1 MKKIL
6 KPLLIVIA
14 IIVVGAL
21 LIKPTLNKINYGIDL
36 QGGFEILYKI
46 EPLEKGKEITE
57 DDLDKTYK
65 AIVNRIDTLGVSEPV
80 IAFEGDNLIRI
91 QLPGVS
97 NEEEARQ
104 RISTTAVL
112 SFRDTNDKL
121 LMTSDIL
128 GNNGASLTQDSQS
141 FQYEVK
147 LDIKDTTK
155 FYEVT
160 KKISE
165 RSNGNNMIVIWLD
178 YDEELDSYE
187 NEKETCGKDSNMK
200 CISAASVKEGLDGG
214 SVVIQG
220 NFTKEEAQ
228 TLVDLINSGSLP
240 TKLSEEATPKSVSP
254 SFGAETITKTGI
266 AGIITFALIALI
278 LIFKY
283 RISGVIGTV
292 CLFVYAL
299 LVFIIYNAVGGV
311 LTLTGIAALVLGIGI
326 GMAVDSII
334 ISNDRIKD
342 ELRKG
347 KKLIPAVN
355 EGSKNSL
362 KAIIDANVTTL
373 LAGIILYI
381 FGESS
386 VKGFATMLIITIFV
400 TIFACVI
407 LYRILQIMTVKTKLF
422 NDKEKLFIGKVK
434 EIKKFNYAKFAKK
447 PIIVS
452 LSIMAIGLIFVL
464 VRGFNFGVDF
474 TGGTQINLS
483 SSEPLNFNKINEIVK
498 DYDLRDYDT
507 YLNSKTEGYLKL
519 NDTLEEKDEIKI
531 KSELKALG
539 VDTSVNEISNLV
551 TSNLTKNA
559 IKALLYSMLA
569 IIIYVAIR
577 FNFNY
582 AISGILML
590 VHDLLITLSIFAIF
604 NISVDF
610 IIVASLLTIVGY
622 SINDTIVV
630 FDRIRDNRNKL
641 YKNRKKLTDEE
652 LENLVNLSSNETI
665 TRNVWTSITTIAAI
679 VILLCVGL
687 NDILTFNIAILV
699 GLIAGTI
706 SSLLIAP
713 KVWMLLERRSM
724 KRPEEDDDDE
734 LTEMKVKGVNF

>member
-14 IIVVGAL
+14 IITLGAF
-21 LIKPTLNKINYGIDL
+21 LIKPTLNKISYGIDL

-46 EPLEKGKEITE
+46 EPLEKGKKITE

-80 IAFEGDNLIRI
+80 IAFEGNNLIRI

-128 GNNGASLTQDSQS
+128 GNNGASLTQDSKS

-147 LDIKDTTK
+147 LDIKDTAK

-160 KKISE
+160 KKISQ
-165 RSNGNNMIVIWLD
+165 RTNGNNMIVIWLD
-178 YDEELDSYE
+178 YNEELDSYE

-266 AGIITFALIALI
+266 AGIITFVLITLI
-278 LIFKY
+278 LVFKY
-283 RISGVIGTV
+283 RISGLIGSV
-292 CLFVYAL
+292 CLFVYSL
-299 LVFIIYNAVGGV
+299 LVFIVYNAVGGV
-311 LTLTGIAALVLGIGI
+311 LTLTGIAALVLGI

-347 KKLIPAVN
+347 KKLIPAVS
-355 EGSKNSL
+355 EGSKSSL

-373 LAGIILYI
+373 LAGVILYI

-386 VKGFATMLIITIFV
+386 VKGFATMLIITIFI

-407 LYRILQIMTVKTKLF
+407 LYRILQIMTVKTKMF
-422 NDKEKLFIGKVK
+422 NDKEKLFIGSVR
-434 EIKKFNYAKFAKK
+434 EVKKFNYVKFAKK

-483 SSEPLNFNKINEIVK
+483 SSEPLNFDKINEIVK

-519 NDTLEEKDEIKI
+519 NDTLEEKDEIKV

-559 IKALLYSMLA
+559 IKALLYSMIA
-569 IIIYVAIR
+569 IILYVAIR

-590 VHDLLITLSIFAIF
+590 LHDLLITLSIFAIF

-641 YKNRKKLTDEE
+641 YKNRKKLTNEE
-652 LENLVNLSSNETI
+652 LENLVNISSNETI
-665 TRNVWTSITTIAAI
+665 TRNVWTSITTVAAI
-679 VILLCVGL
+679 VTLLCVGL

-713 KVWMLLERRSM
+713 RVWMLLERRSM
-724 KRPEEDDDDE
+724 NRPEEEDDE
-734 LTEMKVKGVNF
+734 PIEMKVKGVNF

>member
-6 KPLLIVIA
+6 KPLLIVIV
-14 IIVVGAL
+14 IITLGAF
-21 LIKPTLNKINYGIDL
+21 LIKPTLKNISYGIDL

-46 EPLEKGKEITE
+46 EPLEKGKELTE
-57 DDLDKTYK
+57 EDLDKTYT

-80 IAFEGDNLIRI
+80 IAFEGNNLIRI

-128 GNNGASLTQDSQS
+128 GNNGASLTQDSKS

-147 LDIKDTTK
+147 LDIKDTAK

-160 KKISE
+160 KKISQ
-165 RSNGNNMIVIWLD
+165 RTNGNNMIVIWLD
-178 YDEELDSYE
+178 YNEELDSYE

-266 AGIITFALIALI
+266 AGLITFILITLI
-278 LIFKY
+278 LVFKY
-283 RISGVIGTV
+283 RISGFIGSV
-292 CLFVYAL
+292 CLFVYSL

-311 LTLTGIAALVLGIGI
+311 LTLTGIAALVLGI

-347 KKLIPAVN
+347 KKLIPAVS
-355 EGSKNSL
+355 EGSKSSL

-373 LAGIILYI
+373 LAGVILYI

-386 VKGFATMLIITIFV
+386 VKGFATMLIITIFI

-407 LYRILQIMTVKTKLF
+407 LYRVLQIMTVKTKAF
-422 NDKEKLFIGKVK
+422 NENEKLFIGNVH
-434 EIKKFNYAKFAKK
+434 EVRKFNYVKFAKK

-483 SSEPLNFNKINEIVK
+483 SSEPLNFDKIKEIVK

-519 NDTLEEKDEIKI
+519 NDTLDEEDEIKV
-531 KSELKALG
+531 KSELKSLG
-539 VDTSVNEISNLV
+539 IDTSANEISNLV

-559 IKALLYSMLA
+559 IKALLYSMIV
-569 IIIYVAIR
+569 IILYVAIR

-590 VHDLLITLSIFAIF
+590 LHDLLITLSIFAIF

-622 SINDTIVV
+622 SINNTIVV

-652 LENLVNLSSNETI
+652 LENLVNISSNETI
-665 TRNVWTSITTIAAI
+665 TRNVWTSITTLAAI
-679 VILLCVGL
+679 VTLLCVGL

-724 KRPEEDDDDE
+724 DRPEEEDDE
-734 LTEMKVKGVNF
+734 PTEMKVKGVNF

>member
-14 IIVVGAL
+14 IITLGAF
-21 LIKPTLNKINYGIDL
+21 LIKPTLKNISYGIDL

-46 EPLEKGKEITE
+46 EPLEKGKELTE
-57 DDLDKTYK
+57 DDLDKTYT

-80 IAFEGDNLIRI
+80 IAFEGNNLIRI

-128 GNNGASLTQDSQS
+128 GNNGASLTQDSKS

-147 LDIKDTTK
+147 LDIKDTAK

-160 KKISE
+160 KKISQ
-165 RSNGNNMIVIWLD
+165 RTNGNNMIVIWLD
-178 YDEELDSYE
+178 YNEELDSYE
-187 NEKETCGKDSNMK
+187 NEKLTCGKDSNMK

-266 AGIITFALIALI
+266 AGIITFILISLI
-278 LIFKY
+278 LVFKY
-283 RISGVIGTV
+283 RISGLIGSV

-311 LTLTGIAALVLGIGI
+311 LTLTGIAALVLGI

-355 EGSKNSL
+355 EGSKSSL

-373 LAGIILYI
+373 LAGVILYI

-407 LYRILQIMTVKTKLF
+407 LYRVLQIMTVKTKVF
-422 NDKEKLFIGKVK
+422 NDNEKLFIGSVH
-434 EIKKFNYAKFAKK
+434 EVRKFNYVKFAKK

-452 LSIMAIGLIFVL
+452 LSIIAIGLIFVL

-483 SSEPLNFNKINEIVK
+483 SSEPLNFNKIKEIVK

-519 NDTLEEKDEIKI
+519 NDTLNEEDEIKV

-539 VDTSVNEISNLV
+539 IDTSANEISNLV
-551 TSNLTKNA
+551 TNNLTKNA
-559 IKALLYSMLA
+559 IKALIYSIIA
-569 IIIYVAIR
+569 IILYVTIR

-582 AISGILML
+582 AASGILML
-590 VHDLLITLSIFAIF
+590 LHDLLITLSIFAIF

-641 YKNRKKLTDEE
+641 YKNRKKLTEEE
-652 LENLVNLSSNETI
+652 LENLVNVSSNETI
-665 TRNVWTSITTIAAI
+665 TRNVWTSITTVAAI
-679 VILLCVGL
+679 ITLLCVGL

-724 KRPEEDDDDE
+724 DRPEEEDDE
-734 LTEMKVKGVNF
+734 PTEMKVKGVNF

>member
-6 KPLLIVIA
+6 KPLLIVIV
-14 IIVVGAL
+14 IITLGAF
-21 LIKPTLNKINYGIDL
+21 LIKPTLKNISYGIDL

-46 EPLEKGKEITE
+46 EPLEKGKELTE
-57 DDLDKTYK
+57 DDLDKTYT

-80 IAFEGDNLIRI
+80 IAFEGNNLIRI

-128 GNNGASLTQDSQS
+128 GNNGASLTQDSKS

-147 LDIKDTTK
+147 LDIKDTAK

-160 KKISE
+160 KKISQ
-165 RSNGNNMIVIWLD
+165 RTNGNNMIVIWLD
-178 YDEELDSYE
+178 YNEELDSYE

-266 AGIITFALIALI
+266 AGLITFILITLI
-278 LIFKY
+278 LVFKY
-283 RISGVIGTV
+283 RISGFIGSV
-292 CLFVYAL
+292 CLFVYSL

-311 LTLTGIAALVLGIGI
+311 LTLTGIAALVLGI

-347 KKLIPAVN
+347 KKLIPAVS
-355 EGSKNSL
+355 EGSKSSL

-373 LAGIILYI
+373 LAGVILYI

-386 VKGFATMLIITIFV
+386 VKGFATMLIITIFI

-407 LYRILQIMTVKTKLF
+407 LYRVLQIMTVKTKAF
-422 NDKEKLFIGKVK
+422 NENEKLFIGNVH
-434 EIKKFNYAKFAKK
+434 EVRKFNYVKFAKK

-483 SSEPLNFNKINEIVK
+483 SSEPLNFDKIKEIVK

-519 NDTLEEKDEIKI
+519 NDTLDEEDEIKV
-531 KSELKALG
+531 KSELKSLG
-539 VDTSVNEISNLV
+539 IDTSANEISNLV

-559 IKALLYSMLA
+559 IKALLYSMIV
-569 IIIYVAIR
+569 IILYVAIR

-590 VHDLLITLSIFAIF
+590 LHDLLITLSIFAIF

-622 SINDTIVV
+622 SINNTIVV

-652 LENLVNLSSNETI
+652 LEKLVNISSNETI
-665 TRNVWTSITTIAAI
+665 TRNVWTSITTLAAI
-679 VILLCVGL
+679 VTLLCVGL

-724 KRPEEDDDDE
+724 DRPEEEDDE
-734 LTEMKVKGVNF
+734 PTEMKVKGVNF

>member
-6 KPLLIVIA
+6 KPLLIVIV
-14 IIVVGAL
+14 IITLGAF
-21 LIKPTLNKINYGIDL
+21 LIKPTLKNISYGIDL

-46 EPLEKGKEITE
+46 EPLEKGKELTE
-57 DDLDKTYK
+57 EDLDKTYT

-80 IAFEGDNLIRI
+80 IAFEGNNLIRI

-128 GNNGASLTQDSQS
+128 GNNGASLTQDSKS

-147 LDIKDTTK
+147 LDIKDTAK

-160 KKISE
+160 KKISQ
-165 RSNGNNMIVIWLD
+165 RTNGNNMIVIWLD
-178 YDEELDSYE
+178 YNEELDSYE
-187 NEKETCGKDSNMK
+187 NEKLTCGKDSNMK

-266 AGIITFALIALI
+266 AGIITFILISLI
-278 LIFKY
+278 LVFKY
-283 RISGVIGTV
+283 RISGLIGSV

-311 LTLTGIAALVLGIGI
+311 LTLTGIAALVLGI

-355 EGSKNSL
+355 EGSKSSL

-373 LAGIILYI
+373 LVGVILYI

-407 LYRILQIMTVKTKLF
+407 LYRVLQIMTVKTKVF
-422 NDKEKLFIGKVK
+422 NDNEKLFIGSVH
-434 EIKKFNYAKFAKK
+434 EVRKFNYVKFAKK

-452 LSIMAIGLIFVL
+452 LSIIAIGLIFVL

-483 SSEPLNFNKINEIVK
+483 SSEPLNFNKIKEIVK

-519 NDTLEEKDEIKI
+519 NDTLNEEDEIKV

-539 VDTSVNEISNLV
+539 IDTSVNEISNLV

-559 IKALLYSMLA
+559 IKALIYSIIA
-569 IIIYVAIR
+569 IILYVTIR

-582 AISGILML
+582 AASGILML
-590 VHDLLITLSIFAIF
+590 LHDLLITLSIFAIF

-641 YKNRKKLTDEE
+641 YKNKKKLTEEE
-652 LENLVNLSSNETI
+652 LENLVNVSSNETI
-665 TRNVWTSITTIAAI
+665 TRNVWTSITTLAAI
-679 VILLCVGL
+679 VTLLCVGL

-724 KRPEEDDDDE
+724 DRPEEEDDE
-734 LTEMKVKGVNF
+734 PTEMKVKGVNF

>member
-14 IIVVGAL
+14 IITLGAF
-21 LIKPTLNKINYGIDL
+21 LIKPTLKNISYGIDL

-46 EPLEKGKEITE
+46 EPLEKGKELTE
-57 DDLDKTYK
+57 DDLDKTYT

-80 IAFEGDNLIRI
+80 IAFEGNNLIRI

-128 GNNGASLTQDSQS
+128 GNNGASLTQDSKS

-147 LDIKDTTK
+147 LDIKDTAK

-160 KKISE
+160 KKISQ
-165 RSNGNNMIVIWLD
+165 RTNGNNMIVIWLD
-178 YDEELDSYE
+178 YNEELDSYE
-187 NEKETCGKDSNMK
+187 NEKLTCGKDSNMK

-266 AGIITFALIALI
+266 AGIITFILISLI
-278 LIFKY
+278 LVFKY
-283 RISGVIGTV
+283 RISGLIGSV

-311 LTLTGIAALVLGIGI
+311 LTLTGIAALVLGI

-355 EGSKNSL
+355 EGSKSSL

-373 LAGIILYI
+373 LAGVILYI

-407 LYRILQIMTVKTKLF
+407 LYRILQIMTVKTKAF
-422 NDKEKLFIGKVK
+422 NEKEKLFIGSVH
-434 EIKKFNYAKFAKK
+434 EVRKFNYAKFAKK

-452 LSIMAIGLIFVL
+452 LSIIAIGLIFVL

-483 SSEPLNFNKINEIVK
+483 SSEPLNFNKIKEIVK

-519 NDTLEEKDEIKI
+519 NDTLNEEDEIKV

-539 VDTSVNEISNLV
+539 IDTSVNEISNLV
-551 TSNLTKNA
+551 TNNLTKNA
-559 IKALLYSMLA
+559 IKALVYSLIA
-569 IIIYVAIR
+569 IILYVTIR

-582 AISGILML
+582 AASGILML
-590 VHDLLITLSIFAIF
+590 LHDLLITLSIFAIF

-630 FDRIRDNRNKL
+630 FDRIRDNRKKL
-641 YKNRKKLTDEE
+641 YKNRKKLTEEE
-652 LENLVNLSSNETI
+652 LENLVNVSSNETI
-665 TRNVWTSITTIAAI
+665 TRNVWTSITTVAAI
-679 VILLCVGL
+679 VTLLCVGL

-724 KRPEEDDDDE
+724 DRPEEEDDE
-734 LTEMKVKGVNF
+734 PTEMKVKGVNF

>member
-14 IIVVGAL
+14 IITLGAF
-21 LIKPTLNKINYGIDL
+21 LIKPTLKNISYGIDL

-46 EPLEKGKEITE
+46 EPLEKGKELTE
-57 DDLDKTYK
+57 DDLDKTYT

-80 IAFEGDNLIRI
+80 IAFEGNNLIRI

-128 GNNGASLTQDSQS
+128 GNNGASLTQDSKS

-147 LDIKDTTK
+147 LDIKDTAK

-160 KKISE
+160 KKISQ
-165 RSNGNNMIVIWLD
+165 RTNGNNMIVIWLD
-178 YDEELDSYE
+178 YNEELDSYE

-266 AGIITFALIALI
+266 AGLITFILITLI
-278 LIFKY
+278 LVFKY
-283 RISGVIGTV
+283 RISGFIGSV
-292 CLFVYAL
+292 CLFVYSL

-311 LTLTGIAALVLGIGI
+311 LTLTGIAALVLGI

-347 KKLIPAVN
+347 KKLIPAVS
-355 EGSKNSL
+355 EGSKSSL

-373 LAGIILYI
+373 LAGVILYI

-386 VKGFATMLIITIFV
+386 VKGFATMLIITIFI

-407 LYRILQIMTVKTKLF
+407 LYRVLQIMTVKTKAF
-422 NDKEKLFIGKVK
+422 NENEKLFIGNVH
-434 EIKKFNYAKFAKK
+434 EVRKFNYVKFAKK

-483 SSEPLNFNKINEIVK
+483 SSEPLNFDKIKEIVK

-519 NDTLEEKDEIKI
+519 NDTLNEEDEIKV
-531 KSELKALG
+531 KSELKSLG
-539 VDTSVNEISNLV
+539 IDTSANEISNLV

-559 IKALLYSMLA
+559 IKALLYSMIV
-569 IIIYVAIR
+569 IILYVAIR

-590 VHDLLITLSIFAIF
+590 LHDLLITLSIFAIF

-622 SINDTIVV
+622 SINNTIVV

-652 LENLVNLSSNETI
+652 LEKLVNISSNETI
-665 TRNVWTSITTIAAI
+665 TRNVWTSITTLAAI
-679 VILLCVGL
+679 VTLLCVGL
-687 NDILTFNIAILV
+687 NDILTFNIAILI

-713 KVWMLLERRSM
+713 RVWMLLERRSM
-724 KRPEEDDDDE
+724 DRPEEEDDE
-734 LTEMKVKGVNF
+734 PVEMKVKGVNF

>member
-14 IIVVGAL
+14 IITLGAF
-21 LIKPTLNKINYGIDL
+21 LIKPTLKNISYGIDL

-46 EPLEKGKEITE
+46 EPLEKGKELTE
-57 DDLDKTYK
+57 DDLDKTYT

-80 IAFEGDNLIRI
+80 IAFEGNNLIRI

-128 GNNGASLTQDSQS
+128 GNNGASLTQDSKS

-147 LDIKDTTK
+147 LDIKDTAK

-160 KKISE
+160 KKISQ
-165 RSNGNNMIVIWLD
+165 RTNGNNMIVIWLD
-178 YDEELDSYE
+178 YNEELDSYE
-187 NEKETCGKDSNMK
+187 NEKLTCGKDSNMK

-266 AGIITFALIALI
+266 AGIITFILISLI
-278 LIFKY
+278 LVFKY
-283 RISGVIGTV
+283 RISGLIGSV

-311 LTLTGIAALVLGIGI
+311 LTLTGIAALVLGI

-355 EGSKNSL
+355 EGSKSSL

-373 LAGIILYI
+373 LVGIILYI

-407 LYRILQIMTVKTKLF
+407 LYRVLQIMTVKTKVF
-422 NDKEKLFIGKVK
+422 NDNEKLFIGSVH
-434 EIKKFNYAKFAKK
+434 EVRKFNYVKFAKK

-452 LSIMAIGLIFVL
+452 LSIIAIGLIFVL

-483 SSEPLNFNKINEIVK
+483 SSEPLNFNKIKEIVK

-519 NDTLEEKDEIKI
+519 NDTLNEEDEIKV

-539 VDTSVNEISNLV
+539 IDTSVNEISNLV
-551 TSNLTKNA
+551 TNNLTKNA
-559 IKALLYSMLA
+559 IKALIYSIIA
-569 IIIYVAIR
+569 IILYVTIR

-582 AISGILML
+582 AASGILML
-590 VHDLLITLSIFAIF
+590 LHDLLITLSIFAIF

-641 YKNRKKLTDEE
+641 YKNKKKLTEEE
-652 LENLVNLSSNETI
+652 LENLVNVSSNETI
-665 TRNVWTSITTIAAI
+665 TRNVWTSITTVAAI
-679 VILLCVGL
+679 ITLLCVGL

-724 KRPEEDDDDE
+724 DRPEEEDDE
-734 LTEMKVKGVNF
+734 PTEMKVKGVNF

>member
-6 KPLLIVIA
+6 KPLLIVIV
-14 IIVVGAL
+14 IITLGAF
-21 LIKPTLNKINYGIDL
+21 LIKPTLKNISYGIDL

-46 EPLEKGKEITE
+46 EPLEKGKELTE
-57 DDLDKTYK
+57 DDLDKTYT

-80 IAFEGDNLIRI
+80 IAFEGNNLIRI

-128 GNNGASLTQDSQS
+128 GNNGASLTQDSKS

-147 LDIKDTTK
+147 LDIKDTAK

-160 KKISE
+160 KKISQ
-165 RSNGNNMIVIWLD
+165 RTNGNNMIVIWLD
-178 YDEELDSYE
+178 YNEELDSYE
-187 NEKETCGKDSNMK
+187 NEKLTCGKDSNMK

-266 AGIITFALIALI
+266 AGIITFILISLI
-278 LIFKY
+278 LVFKY
-283 RISGVIGTV
+283 RISGLIGSV

-311 LTLTGIAALVLGIGI
+311 LTLTGIAALVLGI

-355 EGSKNSL
+355 EGSKSSL

-373 LAGIILYI
+373 LVGVILYI

-407 LYRILQIMTVKTKLF
+407 LYRVLQIMTVKTKVF
-422 NDKEKLFIGKVK
+422 NDNEKLFIGSVH
-434 EIKKFNYAKFAKK
+434 EVRKFNYVKFAKK

-452 LSIMAIGLIFVL
+452 LSIITIGLIFVL

-483 SSEPLNFNKINEIVK
+483 SSEPLNFNKIKEIVK

-519 NDTLEEKDEIKI
+519 NDTLNEEDEIKV

-539 VDTSVNEISNLV
+539 IDTSVNEISNLV

-559 IKALLYSMLA
+559 IKALIYSIIA
-569 IIIYVAIR
+569 IILYVTIR
-577 FNFNY
+577 FNFNH
-582 AISGILML
+582 AASGIVML
-590 VHDLLITLSIFAIF
+590 LHDF
-604 NISVDF
+604 NICY
-610 IIVASLLTIVGY
+610 I
-622 SINDTIVV
+622 
-630 FDRIRDNRNKL
+630 
-641 YKNRKKLTDEE
+641 
-652 LENLVNLSSNETI
+652 
-665 TRNVWTSITTIAAI
+665 
-679 VILLCVGL
+679 
-687 NDILTFNIAILV
+687 
-699 GLIAGTI
+699 
-706 SSLLIAP
+706 
-713 KVWMLLERRSM
+713 
-724 KRPEEDDDDE
+724 
-734 LTEMKVKGVNF
+734 

>member
-6 KPLLIVIA
+6 KPI
-14 IIVVGAL
+14 IIVLTIIILGIF
-21 LIKPTLNKINYGIDL
+21 LIKPTLNKISYGIDL

-46 EPLEKGKEITE
+46 EPLEKGKELTE
-57 DDLDKTYK
+57 DDLDKTYT

-147 LDIKDTTK
+147 LDIKDTSK

-160 KKISE
+160 KKISQK
-165 RSNGNNMIVIWLD
+165 SNGENMIVIWLD
-178 YDEELDSYE
+178 YNEELDSYE
-187 NEKETCGKDSNMK
+187 NEKLTCGKNSNMK

-278 LIFKY
+278 LIYKY
-283 RISGVIGTV
+283 RISGVIGSV

-299 LVFIIYNAVGGV
+299 VVFIIYNAVGGV
-311 LTLTGIAALVLGIGI
+311 LTLTGIAALVLGI

-347 KKLIPAVN
+347 KKLIPAVS

-373 LAGIILYI
+373 LAGVILYI

-386 VKGFATMLIITIFV
+386 VKGFATMLIITIFI

-407 LYRILQIMTVKTKLF
+407 LYRVLQIMTVKTKVF
-422 NDKEKLFIGKVK
+422 NDKEKLFIGKYK
-434 EIKKFNYAKFAKK
+434 EIKKFNYVKFAKK
-447 PIIVS
+447 PIIFS
-452 LSIMAIGLIFVL
+452 LSIIAIGFIFVL

-483 SSEPLNFNKINEIVK
+483 SNKELDFNKIKEIVK
-498 DYDLRDYDT
+498 EYDLRDYDT

-519 NDTLEEKDEIKI
+519 NDTLEENDEIKV
-531 KSELKALG
+531 KSELRDLG
-539 VDTSVNEISNLV
+539 IDTSVNEISNLV

-559 IKALLYSMLA
+559 IKALVYSMIA
-569 IIIYVAIR
+569 IILYVTIR
-577 FNFNY
+577 FNINY

-590 VHDLLITLSIFAIF
+590 LHDLLITLSIFAIF

-630 FDRIRDNRNKL
+630 FDRIRDNRKKL
-641 YKNRKKLTDEE
+641 YKNRKKLTNEE
-652 LENLVNLSSNETI
+652 LENLVNISSNETI
-665 TRNVWTSITTIAAI
+665 TRNIWTSITTTTAI
-679 VILLCVGL
+679 VTLLCVGL
-687 NDILTFNIAILV
+687 NDILTFNIAILI

-706 SSLLIAP
+706 SSLLIGP
-713 KVWMLLERRSM
+713 RVWMMLERRSM
-724 KRPEEDDDDE
+724 DRPEDEDDE
-734 LTEMKVKGVNF
+734 LTEMKVKGINF

>member
-14 IIVVGAL
+14 IITLGAF
-21 LIKPTLNKINYGIDL
+21 LIKPTLKNISYGIDL

-46 EPLEKGKEITE
+46 EPLEKGKELTE
-57 DDLDKTYK
+57 DDLDKTYT

-80 IAFEGDNLIRI
+80 IAFEGNNLIRI

-128 GNNGASLTQDSQS
+128 GNNGASLTQDSKS

-147 LDIKDTTK
+147 LDIKDTAK

-160 KKISE
+160 KKISQ
-165 RSNGNNMIVIWLD
+165 RTNGNNMIVIWLD
-178 YDEELDSYE
+178 YNEELDSYE
-187 NEKETCGKDSNMK
+187 NEKLTCGKDSNMK

-266 AGIITFALIALI
+266 AGIITFILISLI
-278 LIFKY
+278 LVFKY
-283 RISGVIGTV
+283 RISGLIGSV

-311 LTLTGIAALVLGIGI
+311 LTLTGIAALVLGI

-355 EGSKNSL
+355 EGSKSSL

-373 LAGIILYI
+373 LAGVILYI

-407 LYRILQIMTVKTKLF
+407 LYRILQIMTVKTKAF
-422 NDKEKLFIGKVK
+422 NEKEKLFIGSVH
-434 EIKKFNYAKFAKK
+434 EVRKFNYAKFAKK

-452 LSIMAIGLIFVL
+452 LSIIAIGLIFVL

-483 SSEPLNFNKINEIVK
+483 SSEPLNFNKIKEIVK

-519 NDTLEEKDEIKI
+519 NDTLNEEDEIKV

-539 VDTSVNEISNLV
+539 IDTSVNEISNLV
-551 TSNLTKNA
+551 TNNLTKNA
-559 IKALLYSMLA
+559 IKALVYSIIA
-569 IIIYVAIR
+569 IILYVTIR

-582 AISGILML
+582 AASGILML
-590 VHDLLITLSIFAIF
+590 LHDLLITLSIFAIF

-630 FDRIRDNRNKL
+630 FDRIRDNRKKL

-652 LENLVNLSSNETI
+652 LENLVNVSSNETI
-665 TRNVWTSITTIAAI
+665 TRNVWTSITTVAAI
-679 VILLCVGL
+679 ITLLCVGL

-724 KRPEEDDDDE
+724 DRPEEEDDE
-734 LTEMKVKGVNF
+734 PTEMKVKGVNF

>member
-14 IIVVGAL
+14 IITLGAF
-21 LIKPTLNKINYGIDL
+21 LIKPTLKNISYGIDL

-46 EPLEKGKEITE
+46 EPLEKGKELTE
-57 DDLDKTYK
+57 DDLDKTYT

-80 IAFEGDNLIRI
+80 IAFEGNNLIRI

-128 GNNGASLTQDSQS
+128 GNNGASLTQDSKS

-147 LDIKDTTK
+147 LDIKDTAK

-160 KKISE
+160 KKISQ
-165 RSNGNNMIVIWLD
+165 RTNGNNMIVIWLD
-178 YDEELDSYE
+178 YNEELDSYE

-266 AGIITFALIALI
+266 AGLITFILITLI
-278 LIFKY
+278 LVFKY
-283 RISGVIGTV
+283 RISGLIGSV
-292 CLFVYAL
+292 CLFVYSL

-311 LTLTGIAALVLGIGI
+311 LTLTGIAALVLGI

-347 KKLIPAVN
+347 KKLIPAVS
-355 EGSKNSL
+355 EGSKSSL

-373 LAGIILYI
+373 LAGVILYI

-386 VKGFATMLIITIFV
+386 VKGFATMLIITIFI

-407 LYRILQIMTVKTKLF
+407 LYRVLQIMTVKTKVF
-422 NDKEKLFIGKVK
+422 NENEKLFIGNVH
-434 EIKKFNYAKFAKK
+434 EVRKFNYVKFAKK

-483 SSEPLNFNKINEIVK
+483 SSEPLNFDKIKEIVK

-519 NDTLEEKDEIKI
+519 NNTLDEEDEIKV
-531 KSELKALG
+531 KSELKSLG
-539 VDTSVNEISNLV
+539 IDTSANEISNLV

-559 IKALLYSMLA
+559 IKALLYSMIV
-569 IIIYVAIR
+569 IILYVAIR

-590 VHDLLITLSIFAIF
+590 LHDLLITLSIFAIF

-652 LENLVNLSSNETI
+652 LENLVNISSNETI

-679 VILLCVGL
+679 VTLLCVGL

-713 KVWMLLERRSM
+713 RVWMLLERRSM
-724 KRPEEDDDDE
+724 DRPEEEDDE
-734 LTEMKVKGVNF
+734 PIEMKVKGVNF

>member
-6 KPLLIVIA
+6 KPLLIVIV
-14 IIVVGAL
+14 IITLGAF
-21 LIKPTLNKINYGIDL
+21 LIKPTLKNISYGIDL

-46 EPLEKGKEITE
+46 EPLEKGKELTE
-57 DDLDKTYK
+57 EDLDKTYT

-80 IAFEGDNLIRI
+80 IAFEGNNLIRI

-128 GNNGASLTQDSQS
+128 GNNGASLTQDSKS

-147 LDIKDTTK
+147 LDIKDTAK

-160 KKISE
+160 KKISQ
-165 RSNGNNMIVIWLD
+165 RTNGNNMIVIWLD
-178 YDEELDSYE
+178 YNEELDSYE
-187 NEKETCGKDSNMK
+187 NEKLTCGKDSNMK

-266 AGIITFALIALI
+266 AGIITFILISLI
-278 LIFKY
+278 LVFKY
-283 RISGVIGTV
+283 RISGLIGSV

-311 LTLTGIAALVLGIGI
+311 LTLTGIAALVLGI

-355 EGSKNSL
+355 EGSKSSL

-373 LAGIILYI
+373 LVGVILYI

-407 LYRILQIMTVKTKLF
+407 LYRVLQIMTVKTKVF
-422 NDKEKLFIGKVK
+422 NDNEKLFIGSVH
-434 EIKKFNYAKFAKK
+434 EVRKFNYVKFAKK

-452 LSIMAIGLIFVL
+452 LSIITIGLIFVL

-483 SSEPLNFNKINEIVK
+483 SSEPLNFNKIKEIVK

-519 NDTLEEKDEIKI
+519 NDTLNEEDEIKV

-539 VDTSVNEISNLV
+539 IDTSVNEISNLV

-559 IKALLYSMLA
+559 IKALIYSIIA
-569 IIIYVAIR
+569 IILYVTIR

-582 AISGILML
+582 AASGILML
-590 VHDLLITLSIFAIF
+590 LHDLLITLSIFAIF

-641 YKNRKKLTDEE
+641 YKNKKKLTEEE
-652 LENLVNLSSNETI
+652 LENLVNVSSNETI
-665 TRNVWTSITTIAAI
+665 TRNVWTSITTVTAI
-679 VILLCVGL
+679 ITLLCVGL

-724 KRPEEDDDDE
+724 DRPEEEDDE
-734 LTEMKVKGVNF
+734 PTEMKVKGVNF

>member
-14 IIVVGAL
+14 IITLGAF
-21 LIKPTLNKINYGIDL
+21 LIKPTLKNISYGIDL

-46 EPLEKGKEITE
+46 EPLEKGKELTE
-57 DDLDKTYK
+57 DDLDKTYT

-128 GNNGASLTQDSQS
+128 GNNGASLTQDSKS

-147 LDIKDTTK
+147 LDIKDTAK

-160 KKISE
+160 KKISQ
-165 RSNGNNMIVIWLD
+165 RTNGNNMIVIWLD
-178 YDEELDSYE
+178 YNEELDSYE
-187 NEKETCGKDSNMK
+187 NEKLTCGKDSNMK

-266 AGIITFALIALI
+266 AGIITFVLITLI
-278 LIFKY
+278 LVFKY
-283 RISGVIGTV
+283 RISGLIGSV

-299 LVFIIYNAVGGV
+299 LVFIVYNAVGGV
-311 LTLTGIAALVLGIGI
+311 LTLTGIAALVLGI

-347 KKLIPAVN
+347 KKLIPAVS
-355 EGSKNSL
+355 EGSKSSL

-373 LAGIILYI
+373 LAGVILYI

-407 LYRILQIMTVKTKLF
+407 LYRILQIMTVKTKVF
-422 NDKEKLFIGKVK
+422 NENEKLFIGSVR
-434 EIKKFNYAKFAKK
+434 EVKKFNYVKFAKK

-452 LSIMAIGLIFVL
+452 LSIMTIGLIFVL

-483 SSEPLNFNKINEIVK
+483 SSEPLNFDKIKEIVK

-519 NDTLEEKDEIKI
+519 NDTLDEEDEIKV

-539 VDTSVNEISNLV
+539 IDTSVNEISNLV

-559 IKALLYSMLA
+559 IKALVYSMIA
-569 IIIYVAIR
+569 IILYVTIR

-582 AISGILML
+582 AVSGILML
-590 VHDLLITLSIFAIF
+590 LHDLLITLSIFAIF

-652 LENLVNLSSNETI
+652 LENLVNVSSNETI

-679 VILLCVGL
+679 VTLLCVGL
-687 NDILTFNIAILV
+687 NDILTFNIAILS

-713 KVWMLLERRSM
+713 RVWMLLERRSM
-724 KRPEEDDDDE
+724 DRPEEEDDE
-734 LTEMKVKGVNF
+734 PTEMKVKGVNF

>member
-6 KPLLIVIA
+6 KPLLIVIV
-14 IIVVGAL
+14 IITLGAF
-21 LIKPTLNKINYGIDL
+21 LIKPTLKNISYGIDL

-46 EPLEKGKEITE
+46 EPLEKGKELTE
-57 DDLDKTYK
+57 EDLDKTYT

-80 IAFEGDNLIRI
+80 IAFEGNNLIRI

-128 GNNGASLTQDSQS
+128 GNNGASLTQDSKS

-147 LDIKDTTK
+147 LDIKDTAK

-160 KKISE
+160 KKISQ
-165 RSNGNNMIVIWLD
+165 RTNGNNMIVIWLD
-178 YDEELDSYE
+178 YNEELDSYE
-187 NEKETCGKDSNMK
+187 NEKLTCGKDSNMK

-266 AGIITFALIALI
+266 AGIITFILISLI
-278 LIFKY
+278 LVFKY
-283 RISGVIGTV
+283 RISGLIGSV

-311 LTLTGIAALVLGIGI
+311 LTLTGIAALVLGI

-355 EGSKNSL
+355 EGSKSSL

-373 LAGIILYI
+373 LVGVILYI

-407 LYRILQIMTVKTKLF
+407 LYRVLQIMTVKTKVF
-422 NDKEKLFIGKVK
+422 NDNEKLFIGSVH
-434 EIKKFNYAKFAKK
+434 EVRKFNYVKFAKK

-452 LSIMAIGLIFVL
+452 LSIIAIGLIFVL

-483 SSEPLNFNKINEIVK
+483 SSEPLNFNKIKEIVK

-519 NDTLEEKDEIKI
+519 NDTLNEEDEIKV

-539 VDTSVNEISNLV
+539 IDTSVNEISNLV

-559 IKALLYSMLA
+559 IKALIYSIIA
-569 IIIYVAIR
+569 IILYVTIR

-582 AISGILML
+582 AASGILML
-590 VHDLLITLSIFAIF
+590 LHDLLITLSIFAIF

-641 YKNRKKLTDEE
+641 YKNKKKLTEEE
-652 LENLVNLSSNETI
+652 LENLVNVSSNETI
-665 TRNVWTSITTIAAI
+665 TRNVWTSITTVTAI
-679 VILLCVGL
+679 ITLLCVGL

-724 KRPEEDDDDE
+724 DRPEEEDDE
-734 LTEMKVKGVNF
+734 PTEMKVKGVNF

>member
-14 IIVVGAL
+14 IITLGAF
-21 LIKPTLNKINYGIDL
+21 LIKPTLKNISYGIDL

-46 EPLEKGKEITE
+46 EPLEKGKELTE
-57 DDLDKTYK
+57 DDLDKTYT

-80 IAFEGDNLIRI
+80 IAFEGNNLIRI

-128 GNNGASLTQDSQS
+128 GNNGASLTQDSKS

-147 LDIKDTTK
+147 LDIKDTAK

-160 KKISE
+160 KKISQ
-165 RSNGNNMIVIWLD
+165 RTNGNNMIVIWLD
-178 YDEELDSYE
+178 YNEELDSYE
-187 NEKETCGKDSNMK
+187 NEKLTCGKDSNMK

-266 AGIITFALIALI
+266 AGIITFILISLI
-278 LIFKY
+278 LVFKY
-283 RISGVIGTV
+283 RISGLIGSV

-311 LTLTGIAALVLGIGI
+311 LTLTGIAALVLGI

-355 EGSKNSL
+355 EGSKSSL

-373 LAGIILYI
+373 LAGVILYI

-407 LYRILQIMTVKTKLF
+407 LYRILQIMTVKTKAF
-422 NDKEKLFIGKVK
+422 NEKEKLFIGSVH
-434 EIKKFNYAKFAKK
+434 EVRKFNYAKFAKK

-452 LSIMAIGLIFVL
+452 LSIIAIGLIFVL

-483 SSEPLNFNKINEIVK
+483 SSEPLNFNKIKEIVK

-519 NDTLEEKDEIKI
+519 NDTLNEEDEIKV

-539 VDTSVNEISNLV
+539 IDTSVNEISNLV
-551 TSNLTKNA
+551 TNNLTKNA
-559 IKALLYSMLA
+559 IKALVYSIIA
-569 IIIYVAIR
+569 IILYVTIR

-582 AISGILML
+582 AASGILML
-590 VHDLLITLSIFAIF
+590 LHDLLITLSIFAIF

-630 FDRIRDNRNKL
+630 FDRIRDNRKKL

-652 LENLVNLSSNETI
+652 LENLVNVSSNETI

-679 VILLCVGL
+679 VTLLCVGL
-687 NDILTFNIAILV
+687 NDILTFNIAILI

-724 KRPEEDDDDE
+724 ERPEEEDDE
-734 LTEMKVKGVNF
+734 PTEMKVKGVNF

>member
-14 IIVVGAL
+14 IITLGAF
-21 LIKPTLNKINYGIDL
+21 LIKPTLKNISYGIDL

-46 EPLEKGKEITE
+46 EPLEKGKELTE
-57 DDLDKTYK
+57 EDLDKTYT

-80 IAFEGDNLIRI
+80 IAFEGNNLIRI

-128 GNNGASLTQDSQS
+128 GNNGASLTQDSKS

-147 LDIKDTTK
+147 LDIKDTAK

-160 KKISE
+160 KKISQ
-165 RSNGNNMIVIWLD
+165 RTNGNNMIVIWLD
-178 YDEELDSYE
+178 YNEELDSYE

-266 AGIITFALIALI
+266 AGLITFILITLI
-278 LIFKY
+278 LVFKY
-283 RISGVIGTV
+283 RISGFIGSV
-292 CLFVYAL
+292 CLFVYSL

-311 LTLTGIAALVLGIGI
+311 LTLTGIAALVLGI

-347 KKLIPAVN
+347 KKLIPAVS
-355 EGSKNSL
+355 EGSKSSL

-373 LAGIILYI
+373 LAGVILYV

-386 VKGFATMLIITIFV
+386 VKGFATMLIITIFI

-407 LYRILQIMTVKTKLF
+407 LYRVLQIMTVKTKAF
-422 NDKEKLFIGKVK
+422 NENEKLFIGNVH
-434 EIKKFNYAKFAKK
+434 EVRKFNYVKFAKK

-483 SSEPLNFNKINEIVK
+483 SSEPLNFDKIKEIVK

-519 NDTLEEKDEIKI
+519 NDTLDEEDEIKV
-531 KSELKALG
+531 KSELKSLG
-539 VDTSVNEISNLV
+539 IDTSANEISNLV

-559 IKALLYSMLA
+559 IKALLYSMIV
-569 IIIYVAIR
+569 IILYVAIR

-590 VHDLLITLSIFAIF
+590 LHDLLITLSIFAIF

-622 SINDTIVV
+622 SINNTIVV

-652 LENLVNLSSNETI
+652 LEKLVNISSNETI
-665 TRNVWTSITTIAAI
+665 TRNVWTSITTLAAI
-679 VILLCVGL
+679 VTLLCVGL

-713 KVWMLLERRSM
+713 RVWMLLERRSM
-724 KRPEEDDDDE
+724 DRPEEEDDE
-734 LTEMKVKGVNF
+734 PIEMKVKGVNF

>member
-14 IIVVGAL
+14 IITLGAF
-21 LIKPTLNKINYGIDL
+21 LIKPTLKNISYGIDL

-46 EPLEKGKEITE
+46 EPLEKGKELTE
-57 DDLDKTYK
+57 DDLDKTYT

-128 GNNGASLTQDSQS
+128 GNNGASLTQDSKS

-147 LDIKDTTK
+147 LDIKDTAK

-160 KKISE
+160 KKVSQ
-165 RSNGNNMIVIWLD
+165 RTNGNNMIVIWLD
-178 YDEELDSYE
+178 YNEELDSYE
-187 NEKETCGKDSNMK
+187 NEKLTCGKDSNMK

-266 AGIITFALIALI
+266 AGIITFVLITLI

-283 RISGVIGTV
+283 RISGLIGSV

-311 LTLTGIAALVLGIGI
+311 LTLTGIAALVLGIG
-326 GMAVDSII
+326 MAVDSII

-347 KKLIPAVN
+347 KKLIPAVS
-355 EGSKNSL
+355 EGSKSSL

-373 LAGIILYI
+373 LAGVILYI

-407 LYRILQIMTVKTKLF
+407 LYRILQIMTVKTKAF
-422 NDKEKLFIGKVK
+422 NENEKLFIGSVH
-434 EIKKFNYAKFAKK
+434 EVRKFNYAKFAKK

-483 SSEPLNFNKINEIVK
+483 SSEPLNFDKIKEIVK

-519 NDTLEEKDEIKI
+519 NDTLDEEDEIKV

-539 VDTSVNEISNLV
+539 IDTSVNEISNLV

-559 IKALLYSMLA
+559 IKALVYSMIA
-569 IIIYVAIR
+569 IILYVTIR

-582 AISGILML
+582 AVSGILML
-590 VHDLLITLSIFAIF
+590 LHDLLITLSIFAIF

-652 LENLVNLSSNETI
+652 LENLVNVSSNETI

-679 VILLCVGL
+679 VTLLCVGL
-687 NDILTFNIAILV
+687 NDILTFNIAILA

-713 KVWMLLERRSM
+713 RVWMLLERRSM
-724 KRPEEDDDDE
+724 DRPEEEDDE
-734 LTEMKVKGVNF
+734 PTEMKVKGVNF

>member
-6 KPLLIVIA
+6 KPLLIVIV
-14 IIVVGAL
+14 IITLGAF
-21 LIKPTLNKINYGIDL
+21 LIKPTLKNISYGIDL

-46 EPLEKGKEITE
+46 EPLEKGKELTE
-57 DDLDKTYK
+57 EDLDKTYT

-80 IAFEGDNLIRI
+80 IAFEGNNLIRI

-128 GNNGASLTQDSQS
+128 GNNGASLTQDSKS

-147 LDIKDTTK
+147 LDIKDTAK

-160 KKISE
+160 KKISQ
-165 RSNGNNMIVIWLD
+165 RTNGNNMIVIWLD
-178 YDEELDSYE
+178 YNEELDSYE
-187 NEKETCGKDSNMK
+187 NEKLTCGKDSNMK

-266 AGIITFALIALI
+266 AGIITFILISLI
-278 LIFKY
+278 LVFKY
-283 RISGVIGTV
+283 RISGLIGSV

-311 LTLTGIAALVLGIGI
+311 LTLTGIAALVLGI

-355 EGSKNSL
+355 EGSKSSL

-373 LAGIILYI
+373 LVGVILYI

-407 LYRILQIMTVKTKLF
+407 LYRVLQIMTVKTKVF
-422 NDKEKLFIGKVK
+422 NDNEKLFIGSVH
-434 EIKKFNYAKFAKK
+434 EVRKFNYVKFAKK

-452 LSIMAIGLIFVL
+452 LSIITIGLIFVL

-483 SSEPLNFNKINEIVK
+483 SSEPLNFNKIKEIVK

-519 NDTLEEKDEIKI
+519 NDTLNEEDEIKV

-539 VDTSVNEISNLV
+539 IDTSVNEISNLV
-551 TSNLTKNA
+551 TNNLTKNA
-559 IKALLYSMLA
+559 IKALIYSIIA
-569 IIIYVAIR
+569 IILYVTIR

-582 AISGILML
+582 AASGILML
-590 VHDLLITLSIFAIF
+590 LHDLLLTLSIFAIF

-641 YKNRKKLTDEE
+641 YKNKKKLTEEE
-652 LENLVNLSSNETI
+652 LENLVNVSSNETI
-665 TRNVWTSITTIAAI
+665 TRNVWTSITTVAAI
-679 VILLCVGL
+679 ITLLCVGL

-724 KRPEEDDDDE
+724 DRPEEEDDE
-734 LTEMKVKGVNF
+734 PTEMKVKGVNF

>member
-6 KPLLIVIA
+6 KPLLIVIV
-14 IIVVGAL
+14 IITLGAF
-21 LIKPTLNKINYGIDL
+21 LIKPTLKNISYGIDL

-46 EPLEKGKEITE
+46 EPLEKGKELTE
-57 DDLDKTYK
+57 EDLDKTYT

-80 IAFEGDNLIRI
+80 IAVEGNNLIRI

-128 GNNGASLTQDSQS
+128 GNNGASLTQDSKS

-147 LDIKDTTK
+147 LDIKDTAK

-160 KKISE
+160 KKISQ
-165 RSNGNNMIVIWLD
+165 RTNGNNMIVIWLD
-178 YDEELDSYE
+178 YNEELDSYE
-187 NEKETCGKDSNMK
+187 NEKLTCGKDSNMK

-266 AGIITFALIALI
+266 AGIITFILISLI
-278 LIFKY
+278 LVFKY
-283 RISGVIGTV
+283 RISGLIGSV

-311 LTLTGIAALVLGIGI
+311 LTLTGIAALVLGI

-355 EGSKNSL
+355 EGSKSSL

-373 LAGIILYI
+373 LVGVILYI

-407 LYRILQIMTVKTKLF
+407 LYRVLQIMTVKTKVF
-422 NDKEKLFIGKVK
+422 NDNEKLFIGSVH
-434 EIKKFNYAKFAKK
+434 EVRKFNYVKFAKK

-452 LSIMAIGLIFVL
+452 LSIITIGLIFVL

-483 SSEPLNFNKINEIVK
+483 SSEPLNFNKIKEIVK

-519 NDTLEEKDEIKI
+519 NDTLNEEDEIKV

-539 VDTSVNEISNLV
+539 IDTSVNEISNLV

-559 IKALLYSMLA
+559 IKALIYSIIA
-569 IIIYVAIR
+569 IILYVTIR

-582 AISGILML
+582 AASGILML
-590 VHDLLITLSIFAIF
+590 LHDLLITLSIFAIF

-641 YKNRKKLTDEE
+641 YKNKKKLTEEE
-652 LENLVNLSSNETI
+652 LENLVNVSSNETI
-665 TRNVWTSITTIAAI
+665 TRNVWTSITTVTAI
-679 VILLCVGL
+679 ITLLCVGL

-724 KRPEEDDDDE
+724 DRPEEEDDE
-734 LTEMKVKGVNF
+734 PTEMKVKGVNF

>member
-6 KPLLIVIA
+6 KPLLIVIV
-14 IIVVGAL
+14 IITLGAF
-21 LIKPTLNKINYGIDL
+21 LIKPTLKNISYGIDL

-46 EPLEKGKEITE
+46 EPLEKGKELTE
-57 DDLDKTYK
+57 DDLDKTYT

-80 IAFEGDNLIRI
+80 IAFEGNNLIRI

-128 GNNGASLTQDSQS
+128 GNNGASLTQDSKS

-147 LDIKDTTK
+147 LDIKDTAK

-160 KKISE
+160 KKISQ
-165 RSNGNNMIVIWLD
+165 RTNGNNMIVIWLD
-178 YDEELDSYE
+178 YNEELDSYE

-266 AGIITFALIALI
+266 AGLITFILITLI
-278 LIFKY
+278 LVFKY
-283 RISGVIGTV
+283 RISGFIGSV
-292 CLFVYAL
+292 CLFVYSL

-311 LTLTGIAALVLGIGI
+311 LTLTGIAALVLGI

-347 KKLIPAVN
+347 KKLIPAVS
-355 EGSKNSL
+355 EGSKSSL

-373 LAGIILYI
+373 LAGVILYI

-386 VKGFATMLIITIFV
+386 VKGFATMLIITIFI

-407 LYRILQIMTVKTKLF
+407 LYRVLQIMTVKTKAF
-422 NDKEKLFIGKVK
+422 NENEKLFIGNVH
-434 EIKKFNYAKFAKK
+434 EVRKFNYVKFAKK

-483 SSEPLNFNKINEIVK
+483 SSEPLNFDKIKEIVK

-519 NDTLEEKDEIKI
+519 NDTLDEEDEIKV
-531 KSELKALG
+531 KSELKSLG
-539 VDTSVNEISNLV
+539 IDTSANEISNLV

-559 IKALLYSMLA
+559 IKALLYSMIV
-569 IIIYVAIR
+569 IILYVAIR

-590 VHDLLITLSIFAIF
+590 LHDLLITLSIFAIF

-622 SINDTIVV
+622 SINNTIVV

-652 LENLVNLSSNETI
+652 LEKLVNISSNETI
-665 TRNVWTSITTIAAI
+665 TRNVWTSITTLAAI
-679 VILLCVGL
+679 VTLLCVGL

-724 KRPEEDDDDE
+724 DRPEEEDDE
-734 LTEMKVKGVNF
+734 PIEMKVKGVNF

>member
-6 KPLLIVIA
+6 KPLLIVIV
-14 IIVVGAL
+14 IITLGAF
-21 LIKPTLNKINYGIDL
+21 LIKPTLKNISYGIDL

-46 EPLEKGKEITE
+46 EPLEKGKELTE
-57 DDLDKTYK
+57 EDLDKTYT

-80 IAFEGDNLIRI
+80 IAFEGNNLIRI

-128 GNNGASLTQDSQS
+128 GNNGASLTQDSKS

-147 LDIKDTTK
+147 LDIKDTAK

-160 KKISE
+160 KKISQ
-165 RSNGNNMIVIWLD
+165 RTNGNNMIVIWLD
-178 YDEELDSYE
+178 YNEELDSYE
-187 NEKETCGKDSNMK
+187 NEKLTCGKDSNMK

-266 AGIITFALIALI
+266 AGIITFILISLI
-278 LIFKY
+278 LVFKY
-283 RISGVIGTV
+283 RISGLIGSV

-311 LTLTGIAALVLGIGI
+311 LTLTGIAALVLGI

-355 EGSKNSL
+355 EGSKSSL

-373 LAGIILYI
+373 LVGIILYI

-407 LYRILQIMTVKTKLF
+407 LYRVLQIMTVKTKVF
-422 NDKEKLFIGKVK
+422 NDNEKLFIGSVH
-434 EIKKFNYAKFAKK
+434 EVRKFNYVKFAKK

-452 LSIMAIGLIFVL
+452 LSIITIGLIFVL

-483 SSEPLNFNKINEIVK
+483 SSEPLNFNKIKEIVK

-519 NDTLEEKDEIKI
+519 NDTLNEEDEIKV

-539 VDTSVNEISNLV
+539 IDTSVNEISNLV
-551 TSNLTKNA
+551 TNNLTKNA
-559 IKALLYSMLA
+559 IKALIYSIIA
-569 IIIYVAIR
+569 IILYVTIR

-582 AISGILML
+582 AASGILML
-590 VHDLLITLSIFAIF
+590 LHDLLITLSIFAIF

-641 YKNRKKLTDEE
+641 YKNRKKLTEEE
-652 LENLVNLSSNETI
+652 LENLVNVSSNETI
-665 TRNVWTSITTIAAI
+665 TRNVWTSITTVAAI
-679 VILLCVGL
+679 ITLLCVGL

-724 KRPEEDDDDE
+724 DRPEEEDDE
-734 LTEMKVKGVNF
+734 PTEMKVKGVNF

>member
-14 IIVVGAL
+14 IITLGAF
-21 LIKPTLNKINYGIDL
+21 LIKPTLKNISYGIDL

-46 EPLEKGKEITE
+46 EPLEKGKELTE
-57 DDLDKTYK
+57 DDLDKTYT

-80 IAFEGDNLIRI
+80 IAFEGNNLIRI

-128 GNNGASLTQDSQS
+128 GNNGASLTQDSKS

-147 LDIKDTTK
+147 LDIKDTAK

-160 KKISE
+160 KKISQ
-165 RSNGNNMIVIWLD
+165 RTNGNNMIVIWLD
-178 YDEELDSYE
+178 YNEELDSYE
-187 NEKETCGKDSNMK
+187 NEKLTCGKDSNMK
-200 CISAASVKEGLDGG
+200 CISAASVKEGLYGG

-266 AGIITFALIALI
+266 AGIITFILISLI
-278 LIFKY
+278 LVFKY
-283 RISGVIGTV
+283 RISGLIGSV

-311 LTLTGIAALVLGIGI
+311 LTLTGIAALVLGI

-355 EGSKNSL
+355 EGSKGSL

-373 LAGIILYI
+373 LAGVILYI

-407 LYRILQIMTVKTKLF
+407 LYRILQIMTVKTKVF
-422 NDKEKLFIGKVK
+422 NEKEKLFIGRVH
-434 EIKKFNYAKFAKK
+434 ETRKFNYAKFAKK

-452 LSIMAIGLIFVL
+452 LSIIAIGLIFVL

-483 SSEPLNFNKINEIVK
+483 SSEPLNFNKIKEIVK

-519 NDTLEEKDEIKI
+519 NDTLNEEDEIKV

-539 VDTSVNEISNLV
+539 IDTSVNEISNLV
-551 TSNLTKNA
+551 TNNLTKNA
-559 IKALLYSMLA
+559 IKALVYSIIVIILY
-569 IIIYVAIR
+569 VTIR

-582 AISGILML
+582 AASGILML
-590 VHDLLITLSIFAIF
+590 LHDLLITLSIFAIF

-630 FDRIRDNRNKL
+630 FDRIRDNRKKL

-652 LENLVNLSSNETI
+652 LENLVNVSSNETI

-679 VILLCVGL
+679 VTLLCVGL
-687 NDILTFNIAILV
+687 NDILTFNIAILI

-713 KVWMLLERRSM
+713 RVWMLLERRSM
-724 KRPEEDDDDE
+724 DRPEEEDDE
-734 LTEMKVKGVNF
+734 PTEMKVKGVNF

>member
-1 MKKIL
+1 MKKII
-6 KPLLIVIA
+6 KPISILVLLVVGCLLLIN
-14 IIVVGAL
+14 
-21 LIKPTLNKINYGIDL
+21 PTLKSIHYGIDL
-36 QGGFEILYKI
+36 QGGFEILYNI
-46 EPLEKGKEITE
+46 EPLNKDDKLTD

-65 AIVNRIDTLGVSEPV
+65 AIVNRIDSLGVSEPV
-80 IAFEGDNLIRI
+80 ISFEGDNLIRI

-97 NEEEARQ
+97 SEEEARQ

-128 GNNGASLTQDSQS
+128 GNNGASLTQDSKS

-147 LDIKDTTK
+147 LDIKDTAK

-160 KKISE
+160 KKISQ
-165 RSNGNNMIVIWLD
+165 RTNGNNMIVIWLD
-178 YDEELDSYE
+178 YNEELDSYE
-187 NEKETCGKDSNMK
+187 NEKLTCGKDSNMK

-266 AGIITFALIALI
+266 AGIITFILISLI
-278 LIFKY
+278 LVFKY
-283 RISGVIGTV
+283 RISGLIGSV

-311 LTLTGIAALVLGIGI
+311 LTLTGIAALVLGI

-355 EGSKNSL
+355 EGSKSSL

-373 LAGIILYI
+373 LVGVILYI

-407 LYRILQIMTVKTKLF
+407 LYRVLQIMTVKTKVF
-422 NDKEKLFIGKVK
+422 NDNEKLFIGSVH
-434 EIKKFNYAKFAKK
+434 EVRKFNYVKFAKK

-452 LSIMAIGLIFVL
+452 LSIITIGLIFVL

-483 SSEPLNFNKINEIVK
+483 SSEPLNFNKIKEIVK

-519 NDTLEEKDEIKI
+519 NDTLNEEDEIKV

-539 VDTSVNEISNLV
+539 IDTSVNEISNLV
-551 TSNLTKNA
+551 TNNLTKNA
-559 IKALLYSMLA
+559 IKALIYSIIA
-569 IIIYVAIR
+569 IILYVTIR

-582 AISGILML
+582 AASGILML
-590 VHDLLITLSIFAIF
+590 LHDLLITLSIFAIF

-641 YKNRKKLTDEE
+641 YKNKKKLTEEE
-652 LENLVNLSSNETI
+652 LENLVNVSSNETI
-665 TRNVWTSITTIAAI
+665 TRNVWTSITTVTAI
-679 VILLCVGL
+679 ITLLCVGL

-724 KRPEEDDDDE
+724 DRPEEEDDE
-734 LTEMKVKGVNF
+734 PTEMKVKGVNF

>member
-14 IIVVGAL
+14 IITLGAF
-21 LIKPTLNKINYGIDL
+21 LIKPTLKNISYGIDL

-46 EPLEKGKEITE
+46 EPLEKGKELTE
-57 DDLDKTYK
+57 DDLDKTYT

-80 IAFEGDNLIRI
+80 IAFEGNNLIRI

-128 GNNGASLTQDSQS
+128 GNNGASLTQDSKS

-147 LDIKDTTK
+147 LDIKDTAK

-160 KKISE
+160 KKISQ
-165 RSNGNNMIVIWLD
+165 RTNGNNMIVIWLD
-178 YDEELDSYE
+178 YNEELDSYE
-187 NEKETCGKDSNMK
+187 NEKLTCGKDSNMK

-266 AGIITFALIALI
+266 AGIITFILISLI
-278 LIFKY
+278 LVFKY
-283 RISGVIGTV
+283 RISGLIGSV

-311 LTLTGIAALVLGIGI
+311 LTLTGIAALVLGI

-355 EGSKNSL
+355 EGSKSSL

-373 LAGIILYI
+373 LAGVILYI

-407 LYRILQIMTVKTKLF
+407 LYRVLQIMTVKTKAF
-422 NDKEKLFIGKVK
+422 NEKEKLFIGSVH
-434 EIKKFNYAKFAKK
+434 EVRKFNYAKFAKK

-452 LSIMAIGLIFVL
+452 LSIIAIGLIFVL

-483 SSEPLNFNKINEIVK
+483 SSEPLNFNKIKEIVK

-519 NDTLEEKDEIKI
+519 NDTLNEEDEIKV

-539 VDTSVNEISNLV
+539 IDTSANEISNLV
-551 TSNLTKNA
+551 TNNLTKNA
-559 IKALLYSMLA
+559 IKALVYSIIA
-569 IIIYVAIR
+569 IILYVTIR

-582 AISGILML
+582 AASGILML
-590 VHDLLITLSIFAIF
+590 LHDLLITLSIFAIF

-630 FDRIRDNRNKL
+630 FDRIRDNRKKL

-652 LENLVNLSSNETI
+652 LENLVNVSSNETI

-679 VILLCVGL
+679 VTLLCVGL
-687 NDILTFNIAILV
+687 NDILTFNIAILI

-724 KRPEEDDDDE
+724 DRPEEEDDE
-734 LTEMKVKGVNF
+734 PTEMKVKGVNF

>member
-14 IIVVGAL
+14 IITLGAF
-21 LIKPTLNKINYGIDL
+21 LIKPTLKNISYGIDL

-46 EPLEKGKEITE
+46 EPLEKGKELTE
-57 DDLDKTYK
+57 DDLDKTYT

-80 IAFEGDNLIRI
+80 IAFEGNNLIRI

-128 GNNGASLTQDSQS
+128 GNNGASLTQDSKS

-147 LDIKDTTK
+147 LDIKDTAK

-160 KKISE
+160 KKISQ
-165 RSNGNNMIVIWLD
+165 RTNGNNMIVIWLD
-178 YDEELDSYE
+178 YNEELDSYE
-187 NEKETCGKDSNMK
+187 NEKLTCGKDSNMK

-266 AGIITFALIALI
+266 AGIITFILISLI
-278 LIFKY
+278 LVFKY
-283 RISGVIGTV
+283 RISGLIGSV

-311 LTLTGIAALVLGIGI
+311 LTLTGIAALVLGI

-355 EGSKNSL
+355 EGSKSSL

-373 LAGIILYI
+373 LVGVILYI

-407 LYRILQIMTVKTKLF
+407 LYRVLQIMTVKTKVF
-422 NDKEKLFIGKVK
+422 NDNEKLFIGSVH
-434 EIKKFNYAKFAKK
+434 EVRKFNYVKFAKK

-452 LSIMAIGLIFVL
+452 LSIIAIGLIFVL

-483 SSEPLNFNKINEIVK
+483 SSEPLNFNKIKEIVK

-519 NDTLEEKDEIKI
+519 NDTLNEEDEIKV

-539 VDTSVNEISNLV
+539 IDTSVNEISNLV
-551 TSNLTKNA
+551 TNNLTKNA
-559 IKALLYSMLA
+559 IKALIYSIIA
-569 IIIYVAIR
+569 IILYVTIR

-582 AISGILML
+582 AASGILML
-590 VHDLLITLSIFAIF
+590 LHDLLITLSIFAIF

-641 YKNRKKLTDEE
+641 YKNKKKLTEEE
-652 LENLVNLSSNETI
+652 LENLVNVSSNETI
-665 TRNVWTSITTIAAI
+665 TRNVWTSITTVAAI
-679 VILLCVGL
+679 ITLLCVGL

-724 KRPEEDDDDE
+724 DRPEEEDDE
-734 LTEMKVKGVNF
+734 PTEMKVKGVNF

>member
-14 IIVVGAL
+14 IITLGAF
-21 LIKPTLNKINYGIDL
+21 LIKPTLKNISYGIDL

-46 EPLEKGKEITE
+46 EPLEKGKELTE
-57 DDLDKTYK
+57 DDLDKTYT

-80 IAFEGDNLIRI
+80 IAFEGNNLIRI

-128 GNNGASLTQDSQS
+128 GNNGASLTQDSKS

-147 LDIKDTTK
+147 LDIKDTAK

-160 KKISE
+160 KKISQ
-165 RSNGNNMIVIWLD
+165 RTNGNNMIVIWLD
-178 YDEELDSYE
+178 YNEELDSYE
-187 NEKETCGKDSNMK
+187 NEKLTCGKDSNMK

-266 AGIITFALIALI
+266 AGIITFILISLI
-278 LIFKY
+278 LVFKY
-283 RISGVIGTV
+283 RISGLIGSV

-311 LTLTGIAALVLGIGI
+311 LTLTGIAALVLGI

-355 EGSKNSL
+355 EGSKSSL

-373 LAGIILYI
+373 LAGVILYI

-407 LYRILQIMTVKTKLF
+407 LYRVLQIMTVKTKAF
-422 NDKEKLFIGKVK
+422 NEKEKLFIGSVH
-434 EIKKFNYAKFAKK
+434 EVRKFNYAKFAKK

-452 LSIMAIGLIFVL
+452 LSIIAIGLIFVL

-483 SSEPLNFNKINEIVK
+483 SSEPLNFNKIKEIVK

-519 NDTLEEKDEIKI
+519 NDTLNEEDEIKV

-539 VDTSVNEISNLV
+539 IDTSVNEISNLV
-551 TSNLTKNA
+551 TNNLTKNA
-559 IKALLYSMLA
+559 IKALVYSIIA
-569 IIIYVAIR
+569 IILYVTIR

-582 AISGILML
+582 AASGILML
-590 VHDLLITLSIFAIF
+590 LHDLLITLSIFAIF

-630 FDRIRDNRNKL
+630 FDRIRDNRKKL

-652 LENLVNLSSNETI
+652 LENLVNVSSNETI
-665 TRNVWTSITTIAAI
+665 TRNVWTSITTVAAI
-679 VILLCVGL
+679 ITLLCVGL

-724 KRPEEDDDDE
+724 DRPEEEDDE
-734 LTEMKVKGVNF
+734 PTEMKVKGVNF

>member
-14 IIVVGAL
+14 IITLGAF
-21 LIKPTLNKINYGIDL
+21 LIKPTLKNISYGIDL

-46 EPLEKGKEITE
+46 EPLEKGKELTE
-57 DDLDKTYK
+57 DDLDKTYT

-80 IAFEGDNLIRI
+80 IAFEGNNLIRI

-128 GNNGASLTQDSQS
+128 GNNGASLTQDSKS

-147 LDIKDTTK
+147 LDIKDTAK

-160 KKISE
+160 KKISQ
-165 RSNGNNMIVIWLD
+165 RTNGNNMIVIWLD
-178 YDEELDSYE
+178 YNEELDSYE
-187 NEKETCGKDSNMK
+187 NEKLTCGKDSNMK

-266 AGIITFALIALI
+266 AGIITFILISLI
-278 LIFKY
+278 LVFKY
-283 RISGVIGTV
+283 RISGLIGSV

-311 LTLTGIAALVLGIGI
+311 LTLTGIAALVLGI

-355 EGSKNSL
+355 EGSKSSL

-373 LAGIILYI
+373 LAGVILYI

-386 VKGFATMLIITIFV
+386 VKGFATMLIITIFI

-407 LYRILQIMTVKTKLF
+407 LYRVLQIMTVKTKVF
-422 NDKEKLFIGKVK
+422 NDNEKLFIGSVH
-434 EIKKFNYAKFAKK
+434 EVRKFNYAKFAKK

-452 LSIMAIGLIFVL
+452 LSIIAIGLIFVL

-483 SSEPLNFNKINEIVK
+483 SSEPLNFNKIKEIVK

-519 NDTLEEKDEIKI
+519 NDTLNEEDEIKV

-539 VDTSVNEISNLV
+539 IDTSANEISNLV
-551 TSNLTKNA
+551 TNNLTKNA
-559 IKALLYSMLA
+559 IKALIYSIIA
-569 IIIYVAIR
+569 IILYVTIR

-582 AISGILML
+582 AASGILML
-590 VHDLLITLSIFAIF
+590 LHDLLITLSIFAIF

-641 YKNRKKLTDEE
+641 YKNRKKLTEEE
-652 LENLVNLSSNETI
+652 LENLVNVSSNETI
-665 TRNVWTSITTIAAI
+665 TRNVWTSITTVAAI
-679 VILLCVGL
+679 ITLLCVGL
-687 NDILTFNIAILV
+687 NDILTFNIAILI

-724 KRPEEDDDDE
+724 DRPEEEDDE
-734 LTEMKVKGVNF
+734 PTEMKVKGVNF

>member
-14 IIVVGAL
+14 IITLGAF
-21 LIKPTLNKINYGIDL
+21 LIKPTLNKISYGIDL

-80 IAFEGDNLIRI
+80 IAFEGNNLIRI

-128 GNNGASLTQDSQS
+128 GNNGASLTQDSKS

-147 LDIKDTTK
+147 LDIKDTAK

-160 KKISE
+160 KKISQ
-165 RSNGNNMIVIWLD
+165 RTNGNNMIVIWLD
-178 YDEELDSYE
+178 YNEELDSYE

-266 AGIITFALIALI
+266 AGIITFVLITLI
-278 LIFKY
+278 LVFKY
-283 RISGVIGTV
+283 RISGLIGSV

-299 LVFIIYNAVGGV
+299 LVFIVYNAVGGV
-311 LTLTGIAALVLGIGI
+311 LTLTGIAALVLGI

-347 KKLIPAVN
+347 KKLIPAVS
-355 EGSKNSL
+355 EGSKSSL

-373 LAGIILYI
+373 LAGVILYI

-386 VKGFATMLIITIFV
+386 VKGFATMLIITIFI

-407 LYRILQIMTVKTKLF
+407 LYRILQIMTVKTKMF
-422 NDKEKLFIGKVK
+422 NDKEKLFIGNVH
-434 EIKKFNYAKFAKK
+434 EVKKFNYVKFAKK

-483 SSEPLNFNKINEIVK
+483 SSEPLNFDKINEIVK

-519 NDTLEEKDEIKI
+519 NDTLEEKDEIKV

-559 IKALLYSMLA
+559 IKALLYSMIA
-569 IIIYVAIR
+569 IILYVAIR

-590 VHDLLITLSIFAIF
+590 LHDLLITLSIFAIF

-641 YKNRKKLTDEE
+641 YKNRKKLTGEE
-652 LENLVNLSSNETI
+652 LENLVNISSNETI

-679 VILLCVGL
+679 VTLLCVGL

-713 KVWMLLERRSM
+713 RVWMLLERKSM
-724 KRPEEDDDDE
+724 DRPEEEDDE
-734 LTEMKVKGVNF
+734 PIEMKVKGVNF

>member
-14 IIVVGAL
+14 IITLGAF
-21 LIKPTLNKINYGIDL
+21 LIKPTLKNISYGIDL

-46 EPLEKGKEITE
+46 EPLEKGKELTE
-57 DDLDKTYK
+57 DDLDKTYT

-80 IAFEGDNLIRI
+80 IAFEGNNLIRI

-128 GNNGASLTQDSQS
+128 GNNGASLTQDSKS

-147 LDIKDTTK
+147 LDIKDTAK

-160 KKISE
+160 KKISQ
-165 RSNGNNMIVIWLD
+165 RTNGNNMIVIWLD
-178 YDEELDSYE
+178 YNEELDSYE
-187 NEKETCGKDSNMK
+187 NEKLTCGKDSNMK

-266 AGIITFALIALI
+266 AGIITFILISLI
-278 LIFKY
+278 LVFKY
-283 RISGVIGTV
+283 RISGLIGSV

-311 LTLTGIAALVLGIGI
+311 LTLTGIAALVLGI

-355 EGSKNSL
+355 EGSKSSL

-373 LAGIILYI
+373 LAGVILYI

-386 VKGFATMLIITIFV
+386 VKGFATMLIITIFI

-407 LYRILQIMTVKTKLF
+407 LYRVLQIMTVKTKVF
-422 NDKEKLFIGKVK
+422 NDNEKLFIGSVH
-434 EIKKFNYAKFAKK
+434 EVRKFNYAKFAKK

-452 LSIMAIGLIFVL
+452 LSIIAIGLIFVL

-483 SSEPLNFNKINEIVK
+483 SSEPLNFNKIKEIVK

-519 NDTLEEKDEIKI
+519 NDTLNEEDEIKV

-539 VDTSVNEISNLV
+539 IDTSANEISNLV
-551 TSNLTKNA
+551 TNNLTKNA
-559 IKALLYSMLA
+559 IKALIYSIIA
-569 IIIYVAIR
+569 IILYVTIR

-582 AISGILML
+582 AASGILML
-590 VHDLLITLSIFAIF
+590 LHDLLITLSIFAIF

-641 YKNRKKLTDEE
+641 YKNKKKLTEEE
-652 LENLVNLSSNETI
+652 LENLVNVSSNETI
-665 TRNVWTSITTIAAI
+665 TRNVWTSITTVAAI
-679 VILLCVGL
+679 ITLLCVGL
-687 NDILTFNIAILV
+687 NDILTFNIAILI

-724 KRPEEDDDDE
+724 DRPEEEDDE
-734 LTEMKVKGVNF
+734 PTEMKVKGVNF

>member
-6 KPLLIVIA
+6 KPLLIVIV
-14 IIVVGAL
+14 IITLGAF
-21 LIKPTLNKINYGIDL
+21 LIKPTLKNISYGIDL

-46 EPLEKGKEITE
+46 EPLEKGKELTE
-57 DDLDKTYK
+57 EDLDKTYT

-80 IAFEGDNLIRI
+80 IAFEGNNLIRI

-128 GNNGASLTQDSQS
+128 GNNGASLTQDSKS

-147 LDIKDTTK
+147 LDIKDTAK

-160 KKISE
+160 KKISQ
-165 RSNGNNMIVIWLD
+165 RTNGNNMIVIWLD
-178 YDEELDSYE
+178 YNEELDSYE
-187 NEKETCGKDSNMK
+187 NEKLTCGKDSNMK

-266 AGIITFALIALI
+266 AGIITFILISLI
-278 LIFKY
+278 LVFKY
-283 RISGVIGTV
+283 RISGLIGSV

-311 LTLTGIAALVLGIGI
+311 LTLTGIAALVLGI

-355 EGSKNSL
+355 EGSKSSL

-373 LAGIILYI
+373 LVGVILYI

-407 LYRILQIMTVKTKLF
+407 LYRVLQIMTVKTKVF
-422 NDKEKLFIGKVK
+422 NDNEKLFIGSVH
-434 EIKKFNYAKFAKK
+434 EVRKFNYVKFAKK

-452 LSIMAIGLIFVL
+452 LSIITIGLIFVL

-483 SSEPLNFNKINEIVK
+483 SSEPLNFNKIKEIVK

-519 NDTLEEKDEIKI
+519 NDTLNEEDEIKV

-539 VDTSVNEISNLV
+539 IDTSVNEISNLV
-551 TSNLTKNA
+551 TNNLTKNA
-559 IKALLYSMLA
+559 IKALIYSIIA
-569 IIIYVAIR
+569 IILYVTIR

-582 AISGILML
+582 AASGILML
-590 VHDLLITLSIFAIF
+590 LHDLLITLSIFAIF

-641 YKNRKKLTDEE
+641 YKNKKKLTEEE
-652 LENLVNLSSNETI
+652 LENLVNVSSNETI
-665 TRNVWTSITTIAAI
+665 TRNIWTSITTVTAI
-679 VILLCVGL
+679 ITLLCVGL

-724 KRPEEDDDDE
+724 DRPEEEDDE
-734 LTEMKVKGVNF
+734 PTEMKVKGVNF

>member
-14 IIVVGAL
+14 IITLGAF
-21 LIKPTLNKINYGIDL
+21 LIKPTLNKISYGIDL

-46 EPLEKGKEITE
+46 EPLEKGKKITE

-80 IAFEGDNLIRI
+80 IAFEGNNLIRI

-128 GNNGASLTQDSQS
+128 GNNGASLTQDSKS

-147 LDIKDTTK
+147 LDIKDTAK

-160 KKISE
+160 KKISQ
-165 RSNGNNMIVIWLD
+165 RTNGNNMIVIWLD
-178 YDEELDSYE
+178 YNEELDSYE

-266 AGIITFALIALI
+266 AGIITFVLITLI
-278 LIFKY
+278 LVFKY
-283 RISGVIGTV
+283 RISGLIGSV

-311 LTLTGIAALVLGIGI
+311 LTLTGIAALVLGIG
-326 GMAVDSII
+326 MAVDSII

-347 KKLIPAVN
+347 KKLIPAVS
-355 EGSKNSL
+355 EGSKSSL

-373 LAGIILYI
+373 LAGVILYI

-386 VKGFATMLIITIFV
+386 VKGFATMLIITIFI

-407 LYRILQIMTVKTKLF
+407 LYRILQIMTVKTKAI
-422 NDKEKLFIGKVK
+422 NENEKLFIGNVH
-434 EIKKFNYAKFAKK
+434 EVKKFNYVKFAKK

-483 SSEPLNFNKINEIVK
+483 SSEPLNFDKINEIVK

-519 NDTLEEKDEIKI
+519 NDTLEEKDEIKV

-559 IKALLYSMLA
+559 IKALLYSMIA
-569 IIIYVAIR
+569 IILYVAIR

-590 VHDLLITLSIFAIF
+590 LHDLLITLSIFAIF

-641 YKNRKKLTDEE
+641 YKNRKKLTNEE
-652 LENLVNLSSNETI
+652 LENLVNISSNETI
-665 TRNVWTSITTIAAI
+665 TRNVWTSITTVAAI
-679 VILLCVGL
+679 VTLLCVGL

-713 KVWMLLERRSM
+713 RVWMLLERRSM
-724 KRPEEDDDDE
+724 NRPEEEDDE
-734 LTEMKVKGVNF
+734 PIEMKVKGVNF

>member
-14 IIVVGAL
+14 IITLGAF
-21 LIKPTLNKINYGIDL
+21 LIKPTLKNISYGIDL

-46 EPLEKGKEITE
+46 EPLEKGKELTE
-57 DDLDKTYK
+57 DDLDKTYT

-80 IAFEGDNLIRI
+80 IAFEGNNLIRI

-128 GNNGASLTQDSQS
+128 GNNGASLTQDSKS

-147 LDIKDTTK
+147 LDIKDTAK

-160 KKISE
+160 KKISQ
-165 RSNGNNMIVIWLD
+165 RTNGNNMIVIWLD
-178 YDEELDSYE
+178 YNEELDSYE
-187 NEKETCGKDSNMK
+187 NEKLTCGKDSNMK

-266 AGIITFALIALI
+266 AGIITFILISLI
-278 LIFKY
+278 LVFKY
-283 RISGVIGTV
+283 RISGLIGSV

-311 LTLTGIAALVLGIGI
+311 LTLTGIAALVLGI

-355 EGSKNSL
+355 EGSKSSL

-373 LAGIILYI
+373 LAGVILYI

-386 VKGFATMLIITIFV
+386 VKGFATMLIITIFI

-407 LYRILQIMTVKTKLF
+407 LYRVLQIMTVKTKVF
-422 NDKEKLFIGKVK
+422 NDNEKLFIGSVH
-434 EIKKFNYAKFAKK
+434 EVRKFNYVKFAKK

-452 LSIMAIGLIFVL
+452 LSIITIGLIFVL

-483 SSEPLNFNKINEIVK
+483 SSEPLNFNKIKEIVK

-519 NDTLEEKDEIKI
+519 NDTLNEEDEIKV

-539 VDTSVNEISNLV
+539 IDTSVNEISNLV
-551 TSNLTKNA
+551 TNNLTKNA
-559 IKALLYSMLA
+559 IKALIYSIIA
-569 IIIYVAIR
+569 IILYVTIR

-582 AISGILML
+582 AASGILML
-590 VHDLLITLSIFAIF
+590 LHDLLITLSIFAIF

-641 YKNRKKLTDEE
+641 YKNRKKLTEEE
-652 LENLVNLSSNETI
+652 LENLVNVSSNETI
-665 TRNVWTSITTIAAI
+665 TRNVWTSITTVAAI
-679 VILLCVGL
+679 ITLLCVGL

-724 KRPEEDDDDE
+724 DRPEEEDDE
-734 LTEMKVKGVNF
+734 PTEMKVKGVNF

>member
-6 KPLLIVIA
+6 KPLLIVIV
-14 IIVVGAL
+14 IITLGAF
-21 LIKPTLNKINYGIDL
+21 LIKPTLKNISYGIDL

-46 EPLEKGKEITE
+46 EPLEKGKELTE
-57 DDLDKTYK
+57 EDLDKTYT

-80 IAFEGDNLIRI
+80 IAFEGNNLIRI

-128 GNNGASLTQDSQS
+128 GNNGASLTQDSKS

-147 LDIKDTTK
+147 LDIKDTAK

-160 KKISE
+160 KKISQ
-165 RSNGNNMIVIWLD
+165 RTNGNNMIVIWLD
-178 YDEELDSYE
+178 YNEELDSYE
-187 NEKETCGKDSNMK
+187 NEKLTCGKDSNMK

-266 AGIITFALIALI
+266 AGIITFILISLI
-278 LIFKY
+278 LVFKY
-283 RISGVIGTV
+283 RISGLIGSV

-311 LTLTGIAALVLGIGI
+311 LTLTGIAALVLGI

-355 EGSKNSL
+355 EGSKSSL

-373 LAGIILYI
+373 LVGIILYI

-407 LYRILQIMTVKTKLF
+407 LYRVLQIMTVKTKVF
-422 NDKEKLFIGKVK
+422 NDNEKLFIGSVH
-434 EIKKFNYAKFAKK
+434 EVRKFNYVKFAKK

-452 LSIMAIGLIFVL
+452 LSIITIGLIFVL

-483 SSEPLNFNKINEIVK
+483 SSEPLNFNKIKEIVK

-519 NDTLEEKDEIKI
+519 NDTLNEENEIKV

-539 VDTSVNEISNLV
+539 IDTSVNEISNLV

-559 IKALLYSMLA
+559 IKALIYSIIA
-569 IIIYVAIR
+569 IILYVTIR

-582 AISGILML
+582 AASGILML
-590 VHDLLITLSIFAIF
+590 LHDLLITLSIFAIF

-641 YKNRKKLTDEE
+641 YKNKKKLTEEE
-652 LENLVNLSSNETI
+652 LENLVNVSSNETI
-665 TRNVWTSITTIAAI
+665 TRNVWTSITTVTAI
-679 VILLCVGL
+679 ITLLCVGL

-724 KRPEEDDDDE
+724 DRPEEEDDE
-734 LTEMKVKGVNF
+734 PTEMKVKGVNF